1 MPIYLWA
8 VLVMIILQRLV
19 ELVIAR
25 SNENWMKQR
34 GGVEKGAAHYKW
46 FVIVHTLFFAS
57 LITEVL
63 LRNQQS
69 FSFNYF
75 LFAVFL
81 LTQIGR
87 IWCIAT
93 LGRFWNTKIIISP
106 QFDVVKRGPYR
117 YMKHPNYL
125 IVGIELLVIPLLFGA
140 WYTAMVFPML
150 HVLLLYVRIPIEEKA
165 VYEHN

>member
-1 MPIYLWA
+1 MPIYMWA
-8 VLVMIILQRLV
+8 VLVIIILQRLV

-25 SNENWMKQR
+25 NNEKWMKQR
-34 GGVEKGAAHYKW
+34 GGVERGAGHYKW
-46 FVIVHTLFFAS
+46 FVIVHILFFAS

-63 LRNQQS
+63 LRNQQKLF
-69 FSFNYF
+69 FSYV
-75 LFAVFL
+75 LFAIFL

-87 IWCIAT
+87 IWCITT
-93 LGRFWNTKIIISP
+93 LGRLWNTKIIISP
-106 QFDVVKRGPYR
+106 QFDVIKKGPYK

-150 HVLLLYVRIPIEEKA
+150 HVLLLNVRIPIEEEA
-165 VYEHN
+165 VYDHR